1 MWATCNSYIVIRSS
15 STFQFLHGIIICFH
29 VHIHAIR
36 DSEQSS
42 SRWTTDVP
50 CCWTLVVSSSFYFV
64 RPEMLV
70 TVIARPSSS
79 DQKRRTE
86 TIPLFMWDNAL
97 PHQDNRS
104 DYWLVLSLP
113 RWRSSH
119 SNTQCLSWCRIT
131 IPKIMLKEWKTTIGS
146 IEYDGSFLWK
156 GSVIIYVLHSVRCN
170 PILYCEPILF
180 MLPDRLASVL

>member
-29 VHIHAIR
+29 VHIHADR

-70 TVIARPSSS
+70 TGTTSSLT
-79 DQKRRTE
+79 RITVP
-86 TIPLFMWDNAL
+86 IILAC
-97 PHQDNRS
+97 
-104 DYWLVLSLP
+104 SLP
-113 RWRSSH
+113 TS
-119 SNTQCLSWCRIT
+119 
-131 IPKIMLKEWKTTIGS
+131 
-146 IEYDGSFLWK
+146 
-156 GSVIIYVLHSVRCN
+156 
-170 PILYCEPILF
+170 
-180 MLPDRLASVL
+180 LAFVTLQYAVSVLVSYHNSQNNVERMENHDREH

>member
-1 MWATCNSYIVIRSS
+1 MWATYNSYIVIRSS

-29 VHIHAIR
+29 VHIHADR

-50 CCWTLVVSSSFYFV
+50 CCWSLVVSSSFYFV

-104 DYWLVLSLP
+104 DYIGLFSPYLVGVRHTP
-113 RWRSSH
+113 IRSV
-119 SNTQCLSWCRIT
+119 CLGVVSQF
-131 IPKIMLKEWKTTIGS
+131 PK
-146 IEYDGSFLWK
+146 
-156 GSVIIYVLHSVRCN
+156 
-170 PILYCEPILF
+170 
-180 MLPDRLASVL
+180 